1 MQCSGVKILRCLKL
15 FVSVAVWQAI
25 HACVVLRLLETVVTG
40 YRFGTV
46 CAIFGEPVRRKS
58 LSRQLSVCIRINFV
72 LDVNLSPE
80 HNHAVFAFRLT
91 GSHRQSY
98 STPAFFSPSPDP
110 WFI

>member
-1 MQCSGVKILRCLKL
+1 M
-15 FVSVAVWQAI
+15 SVAVWKAI
-25 HACVVLRLLETVVTG
+25 HAFVVLRLLETGVTG

-46 CAIFGEPVRRKS
+46 CAIFGESVRRKS

-72 LDVNLSPE
+72 LDVNLGPE

-98 STPAFFSPSPDP
+98 STQHSFLLLRIPGLFKKN
-110 WFI
+110 ICKGGGGGGRR